1 MPPLHLSFGSPV
13 SPHAGTASAPRGDTA
28 LSLPLLPRP
37 PETCPQ
43 AVLGGPARALLTG
56 GLCPRRHL
64 RRGAV
69 VLPNLMDSPGTA
81 WEQSSTTSG
90 TTSSTASGTTSGTAS
105 GSRLTHIT
113 TWDWETSGS
122 VWESQGQAG
131 RAS

>member
-1 MPPLHLSFGSPV
+1 M
-13 SPHAGTASAPRGDTA
+13 
-28 LSLPLLPRP
+28 
-37 PETCPQ
+37 
-43 AVLGGPARALLTG
+43 LGGPARALLTG

-81 WEQSSTTSG
+81 WEQSST
-90 TTSSTASGTTSGTAS
+90 ASGTTSGTAS